1 MSKLSDG
8 HQLIATLITFNFNV
22 VDSINFSFGRF
33 PNFSPW
39 SNLFL
44 ETIRCSR
51 HSNGGGDSSRL
62 RPKMRVSRE
71 RDSERIS
78 RLICIWKRKLQLN
91 GAALSTKGSRYTCK
105 SVARFLVGRRMLLR
119 SLESATRRGGTDASN
134 GVPPTANQR
143 PPSGHKKKTD
153 ANPLHRRNGL
163 APLRHPIFF

>member
-22 VDSINFSFGRF
+22 VDSINLSFGRF

-51 HSNGGGDSSRL
+51 HSNGGADSSRL

-78 RLICIWKRKLQLN
+78 RLICIWKKKAPAERCCPL
-91 GAALSTKGSRYTCK
+91 
-105 SVARFLVGRRMLLR
+105 
-119 SLESATRRGGTDASN
+119 
-134 GVPPTANQR
+134 NQR
-143 PPSGHKKKTD
+143 QSIHVQISRPFSCRHKNVVAFVRVGHPTGRYRCEQRGPPNGQPEASQRPQKKK
-153 ANPLHRRNGL
+153 NGRQS
-163 APLRHPIFF
+163 ASSA